1 MEVIWTDLNSINEVD
16 GRYCISQTQAERF
29 KLSDGLKI
37 KIVDGD
43 EVWDAIVH
51 STNSK
56 NCSDLWS
63 VELIGDA
70 ELLGESEY
78 KWLDIGISNGICT
91 GKDLVIRSAAHRMIA
106 HGYDLDEIDRILTL
120 NEEQK
125 RRCRIIMKQMDEISK
140 YLCLL
145 LRHQPEKAELDMDKH
160 GWVQVDQLINGVNL
174 HSRYNIDRKM
184 LESIVSADKKGRYRF
199 DENHDKIKCCQGH
212 SIPWV
217 EPELEYCEPPEF
229 LYHGTTAKAL
239 EAIENSGAIKKMK
252 RHAVHMQADISK
264 AWQSAERWHQTPV
277 VLKIDARKMFNAGYK
292 FGVTENE
299 VWCTEEVPVKYLI
312 DRIYEK

>member
-1 MEVIWTDLNSINEVD
+1 MEVVWIDLNSINEVD
-16 GRYCISQTQAERF
+16 GRYWISQTKAERF
-29 KLSDGLKI
+29 KLSDGMNI

-43 EVWDAIVH
+43 EVWNAVVH
-51 STNSK
+51 STNSE

-63 VELIGDA
+63 VELIGES
-70 ELLGESEY
+70 ELLGEAEY
-78 KWLDIGISNGICT
+78 RWLNIGVSNGICT
-91 GKDLVIRSAAHRMIA
+91 GEDIVIRSAAQRMISL
-106 HGYDLDEIDRILTL
+106 GYDIDEIDRILIL

-125 RRCRIIMKQMDEISK
+125 RRCRIIMKQMDELSK

-145 LRHQPEKAELDMDKH
+145 LRHQPEKAELDMDEH
-160 GWVQVDQLINGVNL
+160 GWVQVDQLIDGVKR
-174 HSRYNIDRKM
+174 HSRYDIDRTM
-184 LESIVSADKKGRYRF
+184 LENIVSDDKKGRYRF
-199 DENHDKIKCCQGH
+199 DEEHNNIKCCQGH

-217 EPELEYCEPPEF
+217 EPELEYCEPPEY
-229 LYHGTTAKAL
+229 LYHGTTTKAL
-239 EAIENSGAIKKMK
+239 EAIEDSGAIKKMK

-277 VLKIDARKMFNAGYK
+277 VLKIDARKMFDDGYK

-312 DRIYEK
+312 DRIYDK

>member
-1 MEVIWTDLNSINEVD
+1 MEVVWADLNSINKVD
-16 GRYCISQTQAERF
+16 GRYWISQTNAEHF
-29 KLSDGLKI
+29 KLSDGMKI

-43 EVWDAIVH
+43 EVWDAVVH
-51 STNSK
+51 STNSEK
-56 NCSDLWS
+56 SSDLWS

-78 KWLDIGISNGICT
+78 KWLNIGISNGICT
-91 GKDLVIRSAAHRMIA
+91 GEDLVVRSAAQRMIA
-106 HGYDLDEIDRILTL
+106 LGYDIDEIDRILIL

-145 LRHQPEKAELDMDKH
+145 LRHQPEKAELDMDEH
-160 GWVQVDQLINGVNL
+160 GWVQVDQLISGVKR
-174 HSRYNIDRKM
+174 HSRYDIDRAM
-184 LESIVSADKKGRYRF
+184 LENIVSADKKSRYRF
-199 DENHDKIKCCQGH
+199 DEDHNKIKCCQGH

-229 LYHGTTAKAL
+229 LYHGTTTKAL
-239 EAIENSGAIKKMK
+239 EAIEDSGAIKKMK
-252 RHAVHMQADISK
+252 RHAVHMQADINK

-277 VLKIDARKMFNAGYK
+277 VLKIDARKMSDDGYK
-292 FGVTENE
+292 FGVTENV
-299 VWCTEEVPVKYLI
+299 VWCNEEVPARYI
-312 DRIYEK
+312 CDRIYDK